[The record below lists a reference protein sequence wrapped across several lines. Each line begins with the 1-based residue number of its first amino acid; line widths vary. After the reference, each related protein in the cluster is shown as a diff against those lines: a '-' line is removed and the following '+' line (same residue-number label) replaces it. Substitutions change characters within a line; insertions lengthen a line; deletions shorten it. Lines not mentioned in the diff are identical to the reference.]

1 MHQFRGFLRRQI
13 SLRLAV
19 LTYKQLACSV
29 DTADKRSILIDSAFA
44 VYAVGTTAVIGVR
57 AHMDKLTGRKLNDVR
72 TALAA
77 PWLTF

>member
-19 LTYKQLACSV
+19 LTYKQLARPINA
-29 DTADKRSILIDSAFA
+29 ADKGPFLIDSAFA
-44 VYAVGTTAVIGVR
+44 VYTVGTTTVIGVR
-57 AHMDKLTGRKLNDVR
+57 AHMGKLAGRELNDVR

>member
-19 LTYKQLACSV
+19 LTYKQLARSV
-29 DTADKRSILIDSAFA
+29 DTADKRPILIDSAFA
-44 VYAVGTTAVIGVR
+44 VHTVGTTAVIGVR
-57 AHMDKLTGRKLNDVR
+57 AHMGKLTERKLNDIR
-72 TALAA
+72 TAFAA